1 MLFSWREERMDLQG
15 FPVHVIGDG
24 PDWSDQVQAV
34 GSGIAATI
42 AVWALAGDARRRVAT
57 DRTRVFVAER
67 AATRLHAFLQQFE
80 RELGGGYGTEG
91 AIPKI
96 SSVQASAVLGNGV
109 LKELQRTVGELSP
122 ATMPNP
128 ETADAVYELRVV
140 VDGLVGRLERQASVP
155 GSESTI
161 DFNEYWPRT
170 QRAWNILQPE
180 VVRLRHTL
188 ATRWFYTWMRR
199 RRHAKLERLVKKKA
213 D

>member
-1 MLFSWREERMDLQG
+1 MDLHG
-15 FPVHVIGDG
+15 FPIHLVGEG
-24 PDWSDQVQAV
+24 PDWSDILQAI
-34 GSGIAATI
+34 GSSIAAII
-42 AVWALAGDARRRVAT
+42 AVWALAGDARRRAAA

-91 AIPKI
+91 FMPKL
-96 SSVQASAVLGNGV
+96 SSNQASLTLGNGV
-109 LKELQRTVGELSP
+109 LRELQRTVGELSP
-122 ATMPNP
+122 VTMPNP

-140 VDGLVGRLERQASVP
+140 VDGLVGRLEIQAGVP

-161 DFNEYWPRT
+161 DFNNYWPRT

-180 VVRLRHTL
+180 AARLRHMPG
-188 ATRWFYTWMRR
+188 TRWIHAWFRH
-199 RRHAKLERLVKKKA
+199 RRHAKLERLATRKA